1 MLYGALIGL
10 VAALIGL
17 GIKAMNDKKNKG
29 NNQ

>member
-10 VAALIGL
+10 VVALVGL
-17 GIKAMNDKKNKG
+17 GIKAMNKKKD